1 MRDYSSISPS
11 AKSLLLMKG
20 RTSIPF
26 MLDASKLIWGDET
39 EHVLADLTQDGLYIR
54 RLLHFEIRYLTINT
68 LIEALGRRNILEIS
82 SGFSFRGLQMAIE
95 CPDVF
100 YIDTDLPEI
109 IATKVDLT
117 DQLIAQQNLHLKGQL
132 HTVPMNALDRDDF
145 IRTTNQFPDGPIQI
159 VNEGLLVYL
168 DAAEKTKLCETIRKI
183 LKDRSGEWIT
193 ADIYIKKKIDQHVK
207 KDAFNQF
214 LESHRVEENKFDSFQ
229 QAEQFFKERGF
240 KLKRKAGPVWHQVCG
255 LKYLVKPE
263 IAMLILAAKQIGKL
277 RETWALAPY

>member
-20 RTSIPF
+20 LTSIPF
-26 MLDASKLIWGDET
+26 MLDASKLIWGEET
-39 EHVLADLTQDGLYIR
+39 ENVLADLTQDELYIK
-54 RLLHFEIRYLTINT
+54 RLLHFETRYLTINS
-68 LIEALGRRNILEIS
+68 LIEVLGGRNILEIS

-95 CPDVF
+95 HPDVF

-117 DQLIAQQNLHLKGQL
+117 EQLIAQQNLHLKGQL
-132 HTVPMNALDRDDF
+132 HTVTMNALDENDF

-168 DAAEKTKLCETIRKI
+168 DTTEKTKLCETIHKV
-183 LKDRSGEWIT
+183 LKERGGEWIT
-193 ADIYIKKKIDQHVK
+193 ADIYIKKNVDQHLK
-207 KDAFNQF
+207 KDGFNQF
-214 LESHRVEENKFDSFQ
+214 LEAHRVEENKFDSFQ
-229 QAEQFFKERGF
+229 QAEQFFKERGL
-240 KLKRKAGPVWHQVCG
+240 KIKRKAGPVWHQLSG
-255 LKYLVKPE
+255 LKYLAKPG
-263 IAMLILAAKQIGKL
+263 IASLVLSVKQIGKI